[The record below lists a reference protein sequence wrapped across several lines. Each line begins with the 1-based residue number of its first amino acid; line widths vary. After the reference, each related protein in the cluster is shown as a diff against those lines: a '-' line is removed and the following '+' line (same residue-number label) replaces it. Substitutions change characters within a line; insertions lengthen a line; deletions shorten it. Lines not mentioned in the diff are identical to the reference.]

1 MQKIIGVKRADDKN
15 IYYFTYNSE
24 LKVGDKVVANFDDFQ
39 TVATVSRV
47 DPKVDED
54 KIGEMKKII
63 RVANESDLK
72 KYAELQSKAKQNLK
86 IIKTKSLELGLMMKF
101 VGAEYSLDNSKIVIT
116 FSSEERVDFR
126 QFLKDLASMLKT
138 RIELKQIG
146 QRDEVKVCGGVG
158 PCGQP
163 CCCARFLN
171 DFEHVTVK
179 MAKVQGL
186 SLSPTKINGICGR
199 LMCCLGYESDIYEEI
214 LSRMP
219 KVNSEVKT
227 EKGKGTVVYNDIL
240 RERVSVK
247 RQAEGDTFVVED
259 FPLEEVEFP
268 GHPAKKPE
276 PKEEKVETEQ
286 KLEKPEN
293 KKPENK
299 PNKPEKVSK
308 PQLENKTESAEKDT
322 KEQNKK
328 HHHFRHKNKNKQK
341 SYNNKKQSQN

>member
-1 MQKIIGVKRADDKN
+1 MQKIVGVRRSDDKN
-15 IYYFTYNSE
+15 IYYFSHNAE
-24 LKVGDKVVANFDDFQ
+24 LEVGDKVVVNFEEFQ
-39 TVATVSRV
+39 TVATVVRV
-47 DPKVDED
+47 DPKVDEKD
-54 KIGEMKKII
+54 ASEIKKIL
-63 RVANESDLK
+63 RKATDADLK
-72 KYAELQSKAKQNLK
+72 KYAELQEKAKVQLK
-86 IIKTKSLELGLMMKF
+86 TIKTKSLELGLMMKF

-158 PCGQP
+158 PCGEP

-171 DFEHVTVK
+171 EFEHVTVK
-179 MAKVQGL
+179 MAKTQGL

-214 LSRMP
+214 LKRMP

-227 EKGKGTVVYNDIL
+227 PSGKGTVVYNDIL

-259 FPLEEVEFP
+259 FALEEVEFA
-268 GHPAKKPE
+268 GHPAVKKQE
-276 PKEEKVETEQ
+276 PKEVKAEEKKEESKPQ
-286 KLEKPEN
+286 KPEKEN
-293 KKPENK
+293 KKES
-299 PNKPEKVSK
+299 KPEQKYG
-308 PQLENKTESAEKDT
+308 LEITDAEEPAK
-322 KEQNKK
+322 KEHKK
-328 HHHFRHKNKNKQK
+328 RHHFRPKNKNKQN
-341 SYNNKKQSQN
+341 SYNNNKN